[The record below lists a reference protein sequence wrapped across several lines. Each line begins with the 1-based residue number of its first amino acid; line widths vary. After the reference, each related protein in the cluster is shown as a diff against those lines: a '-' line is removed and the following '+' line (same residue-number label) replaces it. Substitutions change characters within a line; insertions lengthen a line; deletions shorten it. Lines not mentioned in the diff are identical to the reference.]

1 MIRETV
7 KIKYNFG
14 SEKKQNKPKNPKP
27 KPKNQTKPHKLLPLI
42 KYKRW
47 GHDIPNYQ

>member
-14 SEKKQNKPKNPKP
+14 SVKKTNKTKTKNPNP
-27 KPKNQTKPHKLLPLI
+27 TPQTVTFNQA
-42 KYKRW
+42 
-47 GHDIPNYQ
+47 

>member
-14 SEKKQNKPKNPKP
+14 SVKKQNKPKKPKP
-27 KPKNQTKPHKLLPLI
+27 KPKKPNQTPQTVTF
-42 KYKRW
+42 
-47 GHDIPNYQ
+47 NQV

>member
-14 SEKKQNKPKNPKP
+14 SVKKQNKPKNPNQNQ
-27 KPKNQTKPHKLLPLI
+27 KNQTKPHKLLPLI

-47 GHDIPNYQ
+47 GHNIPNYQ